1 MIKIHKLTKNYGKNR
16 GVLNLDFEIPQGE
29 IFGYLGPN
37 GAGKTTT
44 IRLLLGFL
52 NPDEGCCVIKNLD
65 CRKEAAEI
73 QKFVGYLPG
82 EIEFL
87 DGMYAYEFLNLIANM
102 RRLKSNYKKERLI
115 DILELDTKG
124 KIRKMSK
131 GMKQKLGLVA
141 AMMHDPEILILD
153 EPTSGLDPLMQQR
166 FVSLIKEEKTAGK
179 TVLMSSHSFEEIE
192 HTCDRAGII
201 REGNLVTVE
210 DISVLQASQRKSYTV
225 TFKNSSSVQEFLK
238 FGFKIMSS
246 NSNIVEVEIQDN
258 LKEFLEVLTRLDVIG
273 LDTVKLS
280 LENVFMQYYGKEDKN
295 D

>member
-1 MIKIHKLTKNYGKNR
+1 VIKIHKLTKNYGKNR